1 MSMKSALKEL
11 AERYHK
17 WKRSRYNKAPD
28 HAIPQTSFS
37 DKTSNG
43 LTKAILAWLELNG
56 HKAWRQASEG
66 RYRPGETITDVLGH
80 VRQMKGKYLPGT
92 NEGHSD
98 VCAIINGRFC
108 AIEVKMKDS
117 QSEKQK
123 KYQCEVE
130 ASGGLYKIVH
140 NFDEF
145 MQWYKNVATP
155 DLQSRV
161 NSA

>member
-1 MSMKSALKEL
+1 MKLIKQLEKLVLADKKKRHPEVPEYALVKPSYTD
-11 AERYHK
+11 AT
-17 WKRSRYNKAPD
+17 A
-28 HAIPQTSFS
+28 
-37 DKTSNG
+37 NG

-80 VRQMKGKYLPGT
+80 VRQMKGKYIPGT

-98 VCAIINGRFC
+98 VCAIIDGRFC

-123 KYQCEVE
+123 KYQREVE

-145 MQWYKNVATP
+145 MQWYKNVATH